1 MTEQPSQPVQSKRL
15 LLYSFLTIAIL
26 VAISIAYFLF
36 TFDLNNYRKNAEE
49 ELSSL
54 LSQSVT
60 LGEIE
65 YKLHDANLALHI
77 NGLQLGDSSSK
88 LQVET
93 EKVLVT
99 LRWRGLLERRFEF
112 AEISLSQP
120 KILIKATTNTV
131 TEDSNRLP
139 QASQEI
145 DQEFLQI
152 FSIAALEII
161 DGNLVVESAD
171 TDQTMQRFEFSEL
184 NAGVTDIQLN
194 ETFQFDIKGQLT
206 LPNQKSKSLCRLQ
219 GEGSLRVD
227 DSQRLEPYFN
237 FDLDAKN
244 LELVSLRD
252 AFSKQ
257 ANKDFIKGTSDL
269 HLHLAGAPNQEPGKR
284 DCHSTWRH
292 DQCRKHGR
300 RRQLLHS
307 SYTAPNGA
315 GGLTGDSE
323 DDR

>member
-54 LSQSVT
+54 LSQPVT

-99 LRWRGLLERRFEF
+99 MSWRGLLERKFEF

-120 KILIKATTNTV
+120 QILIKATTNTV

-139 QASQEI
+139 RASQEI

-161 DGNLVVESAD
+161 DGTLVVESAD
-171 TDQTMQRFEFSEL
+171 
-184 NAGVTDIQLN
+184 I
-194 ETFQFDIKGQLT
+194 GQ
-206 LPNQKSKSLCRLQ
+206 
-219 GEGSLRVD
+219 
-227 DSQRLEPYFN
+227 
-237 FDLDAKN
+237 
-244 LELVSLRD
+244 
-252 AFSKQ
+252 
-257 ANKDFIKGTSDL
+257 I
-269 HLHLAGAPNQEPGKR
+269 
-284 DCHSTWRH
+284 
-292 DQCRKHGR
+292 GR
-300 RRQLLHS
+300 AHV
-307 SYTAPNGA
+307 
-315 GGLTGDSE
+315 
-323 DDR
+323 